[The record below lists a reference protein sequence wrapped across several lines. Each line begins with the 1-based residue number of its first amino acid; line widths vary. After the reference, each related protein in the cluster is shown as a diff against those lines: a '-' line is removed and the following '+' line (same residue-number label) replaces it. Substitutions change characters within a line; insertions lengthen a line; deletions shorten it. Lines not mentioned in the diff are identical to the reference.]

1 MIFSDKEHIAV
12 TSDEQM
18 NIRVINI
25 WHPSRLKQSLQV
37 IL

>member
-1 MIFSDKEHIAV
+1 MKKIFGAVSFKKMTFSDKKHITV

-25 WHPSRLKQSLQV
+25 
-37 IL
+37 